1 MTQKVKPISIS
12 VRAEINL
19 TADDWSLYNEP
30 GREEAA
36 AKMNREIERL
46 LLEGRIGD
54 LYKALS
60 IGQKWGATDSE
71 GYNTLAYVIESLGFD
86 YDKVI

>member
-1 MTQKVKPISIS
+1 MKEKIKPISIS

-19 TADDWSLYNEP
+19 TADDWSLYDEP
-30 GREEAA
+30 GRDEAA

-46 LLEGRIGD
+46 LAEGKIGG

-60 IGQKWGATDSE
+60 IGRKWGATDSE
-71 GYNTLAYVIESLGFD
+71 GYDVLAYVIESLGFD
-86 YDKVI
+86 YDKVA